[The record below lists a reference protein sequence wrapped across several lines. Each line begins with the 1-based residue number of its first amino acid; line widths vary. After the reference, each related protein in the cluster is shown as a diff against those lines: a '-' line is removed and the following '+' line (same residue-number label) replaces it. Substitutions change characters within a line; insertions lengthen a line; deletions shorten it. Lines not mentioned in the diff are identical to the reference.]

1 MLKIFFFLLFSCGI
15 NAQQLESLKI
25 LKIKHDSIETQLK
38 LKYKEEIKGKSD
50 SEISEIYYKNLLSRR
65 KNNRERF
72 NHYFSAVQTFLENQK
87 MIGPSPEAAQQE
99 IPDKTANYSQG
110 FPALY
115 KEVHDFIKS
124 QYQDRLDEFFTKSAK
139 IHFIVQN
146 DDSLYIEKVEG
157 SEKEF
162 NDLALLAFLMTSG
175 KWESAFQRG
184 SNVKSKFVLPVKFVV
199 EE

>member
-15 NAQQLESLKI
+15 NAQQLESLKT
-25 LKIKHDSIETQLK
+25 LKAKHDSIETQLK
-38 LKYKEEIKGKSD
+38 LKHQEEIKGKSD
-50 SEISEIYYKNLLSRR
+50 SEISEIYYQNLLSRR

-72 NHYFSAVQTFLENQK
+72 NHYFSVVQTYLDTQK
-87 MIGPSPEAAQQE
+87 LIGPSPEATQQE
-99 IPDKTANYSQG
+99 IPDKAANYSQG

-115 KEVHDFIKS
+115 KEVHDFIKNR
-124 QYQDRLDEFFTKSAK
+124 YQDRLDEYFTKSAK

-146 DDSLYIEKVEG
+146 DHSLYIEKVEG
-157 SEKEF
+157 TEKEF
-162 NDLALLAFLMTSG
+162 NDLALLAFLMTTG

-184 SNVKSKFVLPVKFVV
+184 TNVKSKFVLPVKFVV

>member
-1 MLKIFFFLLFSCGI
+1 MLKIFFFLFFSCGI
-15 NAQQLESLKI
+15 NAQQLESLKT
-25 LKIKHDSIETQLK
+25 LKTKHDSIETQLK
-38 LKYKEEIKGKSD
+38 LKYQEEIKGKSE
-50 SEISEIYYKNLLSRR
+50 SEIREIYYQNLLSRR

-72 NHYFSAVQTFLENQK
+72 NQYFSVVQTYLETQK
-87 MIGPSPEAAQQE
+87 LIGPSPEAAQQE

-115 KEVHDFIKS
+115 KEVQDFIKNR
-124 QYQDRLDEFFTKSAK
+124 YQDRLDDYFTKSAK

-157 SEKEF
+157 TEKEF
-162 NDLALLAFLMTSG
+162 NDLALLAFLMTTG

-184 SNVKSKFVLPVKFVV
+184 TNVKSKFVLPVKFVV

>member
-15 NAQQLESLKI
+15 NAQQLESLKT
-25 LKIKHDSIETQLK
+25 LKTKHDSIETQLK
-38 LKYKEEIKGKSD
+38 LKYQEEIKGKYD
-50 SEISEIYYKNLLSRR
+50 SEISEIYYQNLLSRR

-72 NHYFSAVQTFLENQK
+72 NQYFSEVQTFLETQK
-87 MIGPSPEAAQQE
+87 LIGPSPEAAQQE

-115 KEVHDFIKS
+115 KEVHDFIKNR
-124 QYQDRLDEFFTKSAK
+124 YQDRLDDYFTKSAK

-146 DDSLYIEKVEG
+146 DHSLYIEKVEG

-162 NDLALLAFLMTSG
+162 NDLALLAFLMTTG

-184 SNVKSKFVLPVKFVV
+184 MNVKSKFVLPVKFVV

>member
-1 MLKIFFFLLFSCGI
+1 MKVFFFFLLFTCGI

-38 LKYKEEIKGKSD
+38 LKYQEEIKGKSD
-50 SEISEIYYKNLLSRR
+50 SEISEIYYQNLLSRS

-72 NHYFSAVQTFLENQK
+72 NHYFSAVQAHLEGQK
-87 MIGPSPEAAQQE
+87 LISPSLEAARQE

-115 KEVHDFIKS
+115 KEVHDFIKNR
-124 QYQDRLDEFFTKSAK
+124 YQDRLDDYFTKSAK

-146 DDSLYIEKVEG
+146 DHSLYIEKVEG
-157 SEKEF
+157 TEKEF
-162 NDLALLAFLMTSG
+162 NDLALLAFLMTTG

-184 SNVKSKFVLPVKFVV
+184 MNVKSKFVLPVKFVV

>member
-15 NAQQLESLKI
+15 NAQQLESLKT
-25 LKIKHDSIETQLK
+25 LKTKHDSIETQLK
-38 LKYKEEIKGKSD
+38 LKHQEEIKGKSD
-50 SEISEIYYKNLLSRR
+50 SEISEIYYQNLLSRR

-115 KEVHDFIKS
+115 KEVHDFIKNR
-124 QYQDRLDEFFTKSAK
+124 YQDRLDDYFSKSAK

-146 DDSLYIEKVEG
+146 DHSLYIEKVEG
-157 SEKEF
+157 TEKEF
-162 NDLALLAFLMTSG
+162 NDLALLAFLMTTG

-184 SNVKSKFVLPVKFVV
+184 MNVKSKFVLPVKFVV

>member
-1 MLKIFFFLLFSCGI
+1 MLKIFLFLLFSCGI

-25 LKIKHDSIETQLK
+25 LKTKYDSIETQLK

-50 SEISEIYYKNLLSRR
+50 SEISEIYYQNLLSRR

-87 MIGPSPEAAQQE
+87 LIGPSPEATQQE

-115 KEVHDFIKS
+115 KEVHDFIKNR
-124 QYQDRLDEFFTKSAK
+124 YQDRLDEYFTKSAK

-146 DDSLYIEKVEG
+146 DHSLYIEKVEG
-157 SEKEF
+157 TEKEF
-162 NDLALLAFLMTSG
+162 NDLALLAFLMTTG

-184 SNVKSKFVLPVKFVV
+184 MNVKSKFVLPVKFVV

>member
-15 NAQQLESLKI
+15 NAQQLESLKT
-25 LKIKHDSIETQLK
+25 LKAKHDSIETQLK
-38 LKYKEEIKGKSD
+38 LKHQEEIKGKSD
-50 SEISEIYYKNLLSRR
+50 SEISEIYYQNLLSRR

-115 KEVHDFIKS
+115 KEVHDFIKN

-146 DDSLYIEKVEG
+146 DHSLYIEKVEG
-157 SEKEF
+157 TEKEF
-162 NDLALLAFLMTSG
+162 NDLALLAFLMTTG

-184 SNVKSKFVLPVKFVV
+184 TNVKSKFVLPVKFVV

>member
-15 NAQQLESLKI
+15 NAQQLESLKT
-25 LKIKHDSIETQLK
+25 LKAKHDSIETQLK
-38 LKYKEEIKGKSD
+38 LKHQEEIKGKSD
-50 SEISEIYYKNLLSRR
+50 SEISEIYYQNLLSRR

-72 NHYFSAVQTFLENQK
+72 NHYFSAVQTYLETQK
-87 MIGPSPEAAQQE
+87 LIDPSPEAAQQE

-115 KEVHDFIKS
+115 KEVHDFIKN

-146 DDSLYIEKVEG
+146 DHSLYIEKVEG
-157 SEKEF
+157 TEKEF
-162 NDLALLAFLMTSG
+162 NDLALLAFLMTTG

-184 SNVKSKFVLPVKFVV
+184 MNVKSKYVLPVKFVV

>member
-1 MLKIFFFLLFSCGI
+1 MLKIFFFLLFSCRI

-25 LKIKHDSIETQLK
+25 LKTKHDSIETQLK
-38 LKYKEEIKGKSD
+38 LKYQEEIKGKSD
-50 SEISEIYYKNLLSRR
+50 SEISEIYYQNLLSRR
-65 KNNRERF
+65 ENNRERF
-72 NHYFSAVQTFLENQK
+72 NHYFSVVQTFLETQK
-87 MIGPSPEAAQQE
+87 LIGPSPETAQQE

-115 KEVHDFIKS
+115 KEVHDFIKNR
-124 QYQDRLDEFFTKSAK
+124 YQDRLDEYFTKSAK

-146 DDSLYIEKVEG
+146 DHSLYIEKVEG
-157 SEKEF
+157 AEKEF
-162 NDLALLAFLMTSG
+162 NDLALLAFLMTTG

-184 SNVKSKFVLPVKFVV
+184 ANVKSKFVLPVKFVV

>member
-15 NAQQLESLKI
+15 NAQQLESLKT
-25 LKIKHDSIETQLK
+25 LKAKHDSIETQLK
-38 LKYKEEIKGKSD
+38 LKHQEEIKGKSD
-50 SEISEIYYKNLLSRR
+50 SEISEIYYQNLLSRS

-115 KEVHDFIKS
+115 KEVHDFIKNR
-124 QYQDRLDEFFTKSAK
+124 YQDRLDEYFTKSAK

-146 DDSLYIEKVEG
+146 DHSLYIEKVEG
-157 SEKEF
+157 TEKEF
-162 NDLALLAFLMTSG
+162 NDLALLAFLMTTG

-184 SNVKSKFVLPVKFVV
+184 MNVKSKFVLPVKFVV

>member
-25 LKIKHDSIETQLK
+25 LKTKHDSIETQLK
-38 LKYKEEIKGKSD
+38 LKYQEEIKGKSD
-50 SEISEIYYKNLLSRR
+50 SEISEIYYQNLLSRR

-72 NHYFSAVQTFLENQK
+72 NHYFSVVQTYLETQK
-87 MIGPSPEAAQQE
+87 LIGPSPEATQQE
-99 IPDKTANYSQG
+99 IPDKAANYSQG

-115 KEVHDFIKS
+115 KEVHDFIKNR
-124 QYQDRLDEFFTKSAK
+124 YQDRLDEYFTKSAK

-146 DDSLYIEKVEG
+146 DHSLYIEKVEG
-157 SEKEF
+157 TEKEF
-162 NDLALLAFLMTSG
+162 NDLALLAFLMTTG
-175 KWESAFQRG
+175 KWESAFQSG

>member
-1 MLKIFFFLLFSCGI
+1 M
-15 NAQQLESLKI
+15 
-25 LKIKHDSIETQLK
+25 HDRQETQLK
-38 LKYKEEIKGKSD
+38 LKYQEEIKGKYEA
-50 SEISEIYYKNLLSRR
+50 EISEIYYQNLLSRS

-72 NHYFSAVQTFLENQK
+72 NHYFSAVQTFLETQK
-87 MIGPSPEAAQQE
+87 LIGPSPEAAQQE

-115 KEVHDFIKS
+115 KEVHDFIKN
-124 QYQDRLDEFFTKSAK
+124 QYQDRLDEYFTKSAK

-146 DDSLYIEKVEG
+146 DHSLYIEKVEG
-157 SEKEF
+157 TEKEF
-162 NDLALLAFLMTSG
+162 NDLALLAFLMTTG

-184 SNVKSKFVLPVKFVV
+184 MNVKSKFVLPVKFVV

>member
-15 NAQQLESLKI
+15 NAQQLESLKT
-25 LKIKHDSIETQLK
+25 LKAKHDSIETQLK
-38 LKYKEEIKGKSD
+38 LKHQEEIKGKSD
-50 SEISEIYYKNLLSRR
+50 SEISEIYYQNLLSRR

-72 NHYFSAVQTFLENQK
+72 NHYFSVVQTYLETQK
-87 MIGPSPEAAQQE
+87 LIGPSPEATQQE
-99 IPDKTANYSQG
+99 IPDKAANYSQG

-115 KEVHDFIKS
+115 KEVHDFIKN
-124 QYQDRLDEFFTKSAK
+124 QYQDRLDEYFTKSAK

-146 DDSLYIEKVEG
+146 DHSLYIEKVEG

-184 SNVKSKFVLPVKFVV
+184 MNVKSKFVLPVKFVV

>member
-15 NAQQLESLKI
+15 NAQQLESLKT
-25 LKIKHDSIETQLK
+25 LKTKHDSIETQLK
-38 LKYKEEIKGKSD
+38 LKHQEEIKGKSD
-50 SEISEIYYKNLLSRR
+50 SEISEIYYQNLLSRR

-72 NHYFSAVQTFLENQK
+72 NHYFSVVQTYLDTQK
-87 MIGPSPEAAQQE
+87 LIGPSPEATQQE
-99 IPDKTANYSQG
+99 IPDKAANYSQG

-115 KEVHDFIKS
+115 KEVHDFIKNR
-124 QYQDRLDEFFTKSAK
+124 YQDRLDEYFTKSAK

-146 DDSLYIEKVEG
+146 DHSLYIEKVEG
-157 SEKEF
+157 TEKEF
-162 NDLALLAFLMTSG
+162 NDLALLAFLMTTG

-184 SNVKSKFVLPVKFVV
+184 TNVKSKFVLPVKFVV

>member
-1 MLKIFFFLLFSCGI
+1 MKVFFLFLLFSCGI

-25 LKIKHDSIETQLK
+25 LKTKHDSIETQLK
-38 LKYKEEIKGKSD
+38 LKHQEEIKGKSD
-50 SEISEIYYKNLLSRR
+50 SEISEIYYQNLLSRR

-115 KEVHDFIKS
+115 KEVHDFIKNR
-124 QYQDRLDEFFTKSAK
+124 YQDRLDEYFTKSAK

-146 DDSLYIEKVEG
+146 DHSLYIEKVEG
-157 SEKEF
+157 TEKEF
-162 NDLALLAFLMTSG
+162 NDLALLAFLMTTG
-175 KWESAFQRG
+175 KWESAFQSG

>member
-15 NAQQLESLKI
+15 NAQQLESLKT
-25 LKIKHDSIETQLK
+25 LKAKHDSIETQLK
-38 LKYKEEIKGKSD
+38 LKYQEEIKGKSET
-50 SEISEIYYKNLLSRR
+50 EISEIYYQNLLSRR

-72 NHYFSAVQTFLENQK
+72 NHYFSVVQTYLENQK
-87 MIGPSPEAAQQE
+87 LIGPSPEVAQQE

-115 KEVHDFIKS
+115 KEVHDFIKN

-146 DDSLYIEKVEG
+146 DHSLYIEKVEG
-157 SEKEF
+157 TEKEF
-162 NDLALLAFLMTSG
+162 NDLALLAFLMTTG

-184 SNVKSKFVLPVKFVV
+184 MNVKTKFVLPVKFVV

>member
-25 LKIKHDSIETQLK
+25 LKTKHDSIETQLK
-38 LKYKEEIKGKSD
+38 LKYQEEIKGKSD

-87 MIGPSPEAAQQE
+87 LIGPSPEATQQE

-115 KEVHDFIKS
+115 KEVHDFIKNR
-124 QYQDRLDEFFTKSAK
+124 YQDRLDEYFTKSAK

-146 DDSLYIEKVEG
+146 DHSLYIEKVEG
-157 SEKEF
+157 TEKEF
-162 NDLALLAFLMTSG
+162 NDLALLAFLMTTG
-175 KWESAFQRG
+175 KWESDFQSG

>member
-15 NAQQLESLKI
+15 NAQQLESLKT
-25 LKIKHDSIETQLK
+25 LKAKHDSIETQLK
-38 LKYKEEIKGKSD
+38 LKHQEEIKGKSD
-50 SEISEIYYKNLLSRR
+50 SEISEIYYQNLLSRR

-72 NHYFSAVQTFLENQK
+72 NHYFSVVQTYLDTQK
-87 MIGPSPEAAQQE
+87 LIGPSPEATQQE
-99 IPDKTANYSQG
+99 IPDKAANYSQG

-146 DDSLYIEKVEG
+146 DHSLYIEKVEG
-157 SEKEF
+157 TEKEF
-162 NDLALLAFLMTSG
+162 NDLALLAFLMTTG
-175 KWESAFQRG
+175 KWESAFQSG

>member
-15 NAQQLESLKI
+15 NAQQLESLKT
-25 LKIKHDSIETQLK
+25 LKAKHDSIETQLK
-38 LKYKEEIKGKSD
+38 LKHQEEIKGKSD
-50 SEISEIYYKNLLSRR
+50 SEISEIYYQNLLSRR

-72 NHYFSAVQTFLENQK
+72 NHYFSVVQTYLDTQK
-87 MIGPSPEAAQQE
+87 LIGPSPEATQQE
-99 IPDKTANYSQG
+99 IPDKAANYSQG

-184 SNVKSKFVLPVKFVV
+184 MNVKSKFVLPVKFVV

>member
-1 MLKIFFFLLFSCGI
+1 M
-15 NAQQLESLKI
+15 
-25 LKIKHDSIETQLK
+25 IKNGYSEK
-38 LKYKEEIKGKSD
+38 LKYQEEIKGKSD
-50 SEISEIYYKNLLSRR
+50 SESSEIYYQNLLSRR

-72 NHYFSAVQTFLENQK
+72 NHYFSAVQTYLETQK
-87 MIGPSPEAAQQE
+87 LIDPSPEAAQQE

-115 KEVHDFIKS
+115 KEVHDFIKNR
-124 QYQDRLDEFFTKSAK
+124 YQDRLDEFFTKSAK

-146 DDSLYIEKVEG
+146 DHSLYIEKVEG
-157 SEKEF
+157 TEKEF
-162 NDLALLAFLMTSG
+162 NDLALLAFLMTTG

-184 SNVKSKFVLPVKFVV
+184 TNVKSKFVLPVKFVV

>member
-1 MLKIFFFLLFSCGI
+1 MLKILFFLLFSCGI

-25 LKIKHDSIETQLK
+25 LKTKHDSIETQLK
-38 LKYKEEIKGKSD
+38 LKYQEEIKGKSD
-50 SEISEIYYKNLLSRR
+50 SEISEIYYQNLLSRR

-72 NHYFSAVQTFLENQK
+72 NHYFSVVQTYLETQK
-87 MIGPSPEAAQQE
+87 LIGPSQEAAQQE
-99 IPDKTANYSQG
+99 IPDKTANYSHG

-115 KEVHDFIKS
+115 KEVHDFIKNR
-124 QYQDRLDEFFTKSAK
+124 YQDRLDEYFTKSAK

-146 DDSLYIEKVEG
+146 DHSLYIEKVEG

-184 SNVKSKFVLPVKFVV
+184 MNVKSKFVLPVKFVV

>member
-1 MLKIFFFLLFSCGI
+1 MKVFFLFLLFSCGI

-25 LKIKHDSIETQLK
+25 LKTKHDSIENQLK
-38 LKYKEEIKGKSD
+38 LKYQEEIKGKSD
-50 SEISEIYYKNLLSRR
+50 SEISEIYYQNLLSRR

-87 MIGPSPEAAQQE
+87 LIGPSPEATQQE

-115 KEVHDFIKS
+115 KEVHDFIKNR
-124 QYQDRLDEFFTKSAK
+124 YQDRLDEYFTKSAK

-146 DDSLYIEKVEG
+146 DHSLYIDKVEG

-162 NDLALLAFLMTSG
+162 NDLALLAFLMTTG

-184 SNVKSKFVLPVKFVV
+184 MNVKSKFVLPVKFVV

>member
-15 NAQQLESLKI
+15 NAQQLESLKT
-25 LKIKHDSIETQLK
+25 LKAKHDSIETQLK
-38 LKYKEEIKGKSD
+38 LKYQEEIKGKSD
-50 SEISEIYYKNLLSRR
+50 SEISEIYYQNLLSRR

-87 MIGPSPEAAQQE
+87 LIGPTPEAAQQE

-115 KEVHDFIKS
+115 KEVHDFIKN
-124 QYQDRLDEFFTKSAK
+124 QYQDRLDEYFTKSAK

-146 DDSLYIEKVEG
+146 DHSLYIEKVEG

-162 NDLALLAFLMTSG
+162 NDLALLAFLMTTG

-184 SNVKSKFVLPVKFVV
+184 TNVKSKFVLPVKFVV

>member
-15 NAQQLESLKI
+15 NAQQLESLKT
-25 LKIKHDSIETQLK
+25 LKAKHDSIETQLK
-38 LKYKEEIKGKSD
+38 LKYQEEIKGKSD
-50 SEISEIYYKNLLSRR
+50 SEISEIYYQNLLSRR

-115 KEVHDFIKS
+115 KEVHDFIKNR
-124 QYQDRLDEFFTKSAK
+124 YQDRLDEYFTKSAK

-146 DDSLYIEKVEG
+146 DHSLYIEKVEG
-157 SEKEF
+157 TEKEF
-162 NDLALLAFLMTSG
+162 NDLALLAFLMTTG

-184 SNVKSKFVLPVKFVV
+184 MNVKSKFVLPVKFVV

>member
-25 LKIKHDSIETQLK
+25 LKTKHDSIETQLK
-38 LKYKEEIKGKSD
+38 LKYQEEIKGKSE
-50 SEISEIYYKNLLSRR
+50 SEISEIYYQNLLSRR

-72 NHYFSAVQTFLENQK
+72 NHYFSAVQTYLETQK
-87 MIGPSPEAAQQE
+87 LIGPSPEATQQE
-99 IPDKTANYSQG
+99 IPDKAANYSQG

-146 DDSLYIEKVEG
+146 DHSLYIEKVEG
-157 SEKEF
+157 TEKEF
-162 NDLALLAFLMTSG
+162 NDLALLAFLMTTG

-184 SNVKSKFVLPVKFVV
+184 MNVKSKFVLPVKFVV

>member
-15 NAQQLESLKI
+15 NAQQLESLKT
-25 LKIKHDSIETQLK
+25 LKAKHDSIETQLK
-38 LKYKEEIKGKSD
+38 LKHQEEIKGKSD
-50 SEISEIYYKNLLSRR
+50 SEISEIYYQNLLSRR

-115 KEVHDFIKS
+115 KEVHDFIKNR
-124 QYQDRLDEFFTKSAK
+124 YQDRLDDYFTKSAK

-146 DDSLYIEKVEG
+146 DHSLYIEKVEG
-157 SEKEF
+157 TEKEF
-162 NDLALLAFLMTSG
+162 NDLALLAFLMTTG

-184 SNVKSKFVLPVKFVV
+184 MNVKSKFVLPVKFVV

>member
-25 LKIKHDSIETQLK
+25 LKAKHDSIETQLK
-38 LKYKEEIKGKSD
+38 LKYQEEIKGKSD
-50 SEISEIYYKNLLSRR
+50 SEISEIYYQNLLSRR

-72 NHYFSAVQTFLENQK
+72 NHYFSAVQTFLEMQK
-87 MIGPSPEAAQQE
+87 LIGPSPEEAQQE

-115 KEVHDFIKS
+115 KEVHDFIKNR
-124 QYQDRLDEFFTKSAK
+124 YQDRLDEYFTKSAK

-146 DDSLYIEKVEG
+146 DHSLYIEKVEG
-157 SEKEF
+157 TEKEF
-162 NDLALLAFLMTSG
+162 NDLALLAFLMTTG

-184 SNVKSKFVLPVKFVV
+184 MNVKSKYVLPVKFVV

>member
-25 LKIKHDSIETQLK
+25 LKAKHDSIENQLK
-38 LKYKEEIKGKSD
+38 LKYQEEIKGKSE
-50 SEISEIYYKNLLSRR
+50 SEISEIYYQNLLSRR

-87 MIGPSPEAAQQE
+87 LIGPSPEATQQE

-115 KEVHDFIKS
+115 KEVHDFIKNR
-124 QYQDRLDEFFTKSAK
+124 YQDRLDDYFTKSAK

-146 DDSLYIEKVEG
+146 DHSLYIEKVEG
-157 SEKEF
+157 SENEF

-184 SNVKSKFVLPVKFVV
+184 MNVKSKYVLPVKFVV

>member
-15 NAQQLESLKI
+15 NAQQLESLKT
-25 LKIKHDSIETQLK
+25 LKAKHDSIETQLK
-38 LKYKEEIKGKSD
+38 LKHQEEIKGKSD
-50 SEISEIYYKNLLSRR
+50 SEISEIYYQNLLSRR

-72 NHYFSAVQTFLENQK
+72 NHYFSVVQTFLENQK

-115 KEVHDFIKS
+115 KEVHDFIKNR
-124 QYQDRLDEFFTKSAK
+124 YQDRLDEFFTKSAK

-146 DDSLYIEKVEG
+146 DHSLYIEKVEG
-157 SEKEF
+157 TEKEF
-162 NDLALLAFLMTSG
+162 NDLALLAFLMTTG

-184 SNVKSKFVLPVKFVV
+184 MNVKSKFVLPVKFVV

>member
-25 LKIKHDSIETQLK
+25 LKTKHDSIETQLK
-38 LKYKEEIKGKSD
+38 LKYQEEIKGKSE
-50 SEISEIYYKNLLSRR
+50 SEISEIYYQNLLSRR

-146 DDSLYIEKVEG
+146 DHSLYIEKVEG

-162 NDLALLAFLMTSG
+162 NDLALLAFLMTTG

-184 SNVKSKFVLPVKFVV
+184 MNVKSKFVLPVKFVV

>member
-15 NAQQLESLKI
+15 NAQQLESLKT
-25 LKIKHDSIETQLK
+25 LKAKHDSIETQLK
-38 LKYKEEIKGKSD
+38 LKHQEEIKGKSD
-50 SEISEIYYKNLLSRR
+50 SEISEIYYQNLLSRR

-115 KEVHDFIKS
+115 KEVHDFIKNR
-124 QYQDRLDEFFTKSAK
+124 YQDRLDDYFTKSAK

-146 DDSLYIEKVEG
+146 DHSLYIEKVEG
-157 SEKEF
+157 TEKEF
-162 NDLALLAFLMTSG
+162 NDLALLAFLMTTG
-175 KWESAFQRG
+175 KWESAFQSG

>member
-1 MLKIFFFLLFSCGI
+1 MLKILFFLLFSCGI

-38 LKYKEEIKGKSD
+38 LKYQEEIKGKSD
-50 SEISEIYYKNLLSRR
+50 SEISEIYYQNLLSRS

-72 NHYFSAVQTFLENQK
+72 NHYFSAVQTFLETQK
-87 MIGPSPEAAQQE
+87 LIGSSPEAAQQE
-99 IPDKTANYSQG
+99 IPDKAANYSQG

-115 KEVHDFIKS
+115 KEVHDFIKNR
-124 QYQDRLDEFFTKSAK
+124 YQDRLDEYFTKSAK

-146 DDSLYIEKVEG
+146 DHSLYIEKVEG
-157 SEKEF
+157 AEKEF
-162 NDLALLAFLMTSG
+162 NDLALLAFLMTTG

-184 SNVKSKFVLPVKFVV
+184 MNVKSKYVLPVKFVV

>member
-1 MLKIFFFLLFSCGI
+1 MLKILFFLLFSCGI
-15 NAQQLESLKI
+15 NAQQVESLKT
-25 LKIKHDSIETQLK
+25 LKTKHDSIETQLK
-38 LKYKEEIKGKSD
+38 LKYQEEIKGKSD
-50 SEISEIYYKNLLSRR
+50 SKISEIYYKNLLSRR

-72 NHYFSAVQTFLENQK
+72 NHYFSAVQTFLETQK
-87 MIGPSPEAAQQE
+87 LIDPSPEATQQE
-99 IPDKTANYSQG
+99 IPDKTANSSQG

-146 DDSLYIEKVEG
+146 DHSLYIEKVEG
-157 SEKEF
+157 TEKEF
-162 NDLALLAFLMTSG
+162 NDLALLAFLMTTG

-184 SNVKSKFVLPVKFVV
+184 MNVKSKYVLPVKFVV

>member
-1 MLKIFFFLLFSCGI
+1 MLKILFFLLFSCGI
-15 NAQQLESLKI
+15 NAQQLESLKT
-25 LKIKHDSIETQLK
+25 LKAKHDSIETQLK
-38 LKYKEEIKGKSD
+38 LKHQEEIKGKSEA
-50 SEISEIYYKNLLSRR
+50 EISEIYYQNLLSRS
-65 KNNRERF
+65 KNNRERLD
-72 NHYFSAVQTFLENQK
+72 HYFSAVQTYLETQK
-87 MIGPSPEAAQQE
+87 LIGPSQEAAQQE

-115 KEVHDFIKS
+115 KEVHDFIKN

-146 DDSLYIEKVEG
+146 DHSLYIEKVEG

-162 NDLALLAFLMTSG
+162 NDLALLAFLKTTG
-175 KWESAFQRG
+175 KWESAYQRG
-184 SNVKSKFVLPVKFVV
+184 MNVKSKFDLPVKFVV

>member
-25 LKIKHDSIETQLK
+25 LKTKHDSIETQLK
-38 LKYKEEIKGKSD
+38 LKHQEEIKGKSD
-50 SEISEIYYKNLLSRR
+50 SEISEIYYQNLLSRR

-87 MIGPSPEAAQQE
+87 MIGPSQEAAQQE

-115 KEVHDFIKS
+115 KEVHDFIKN
-124 QYQDRLDEFFTKSAK
+124 QYQDRLDEYFTKSAK

-146 DDSLYIEKVEG
+146 DHSLYIEKVEG
-157 SEKEF
+157 TEKEF
-162 NDLALLAFLMTSG
+162 NDLALLAFLMTTG
-175 KWESAFQRG
+175 KWESAFQSG

>member
-25 LKIKHDSIETQLK
+25 LKTKHDSIETQLK
-38 LKYKEEIKGKSD
+38 LKHQEEIKGKSD
-50 SEISEIYYKNLLSRR
+50 SEISEIYYQNLLSRR

-72 NHYFSAVQTFLENQK
+72 NHYFSVVQTFLENQK
-87 MIGPSPEAAQQE
+87 LIGPSPEATQQE
-99 IPDKTANYSQG
+99 IPDKAANYSQG

-146 DDSLYIEKVEG
+146 DHSLYIEKVEG
-157 SEKEF
+157 TEKEF
-162 NDLALLAFLMTSG
+162 NDLALLAFLMTTG

-184 SNVKSKFVLPVKFVV
+184 MNVKSKFVLPVKFVV

>member
-1 MLKIFFFLLFSCGI
+1 MLKIFFFLLFTCGI
-15 NAQQLESLKI
+15 NAQQLESLKT
-25 LKIKHDSIETQLK
+25 LKTKHDSIETQLK
-38 LKYKEEIKGKSD
+38 LKHQEEIKGKSE
-50 SEISEIYYKNLLSRR
+50 SEISEIYYQNLLSRR

-87 MIGPSPEAAQQE
+87 LIGPSPEAAQQE
-99 IPDKTANYSQG
+99 IPDKAANYSHG

-124 QYQDRLDEFFTKSAK
+124 QYQDRLDDYFTKSAK

-146 DDSLYIEKVEG
+146 DHSLYIEKVEG

-162 NDLALLAFLMTSG
+162 NDLALLAFLMTTG

-184 SNVKSKFVLPVKFVV
+184 MNVKSKFVLPVKFVV